1 MGKFDHLFEEEDGL
15 FQGTPQRRYW
25 EMFQQMNPEI
35 AEGALDEIIE
45 RMAAMEKMLMR
56 EIDEEELNDA
66 VKRFY
71 YENTPE
77 VEEHKKSLY
86 MELGGELVYKVSD

>member
-56 EIDEEELNDA
+56 EIDEEELNST

-71 YENTPE
+71 YENTSE

>member
-56 EIDEEELNDA
+56 EIDEEELNGA

-71 YENTPE
+71 YENTSE

-86 MELGGELVYKVSD
+86 MELGGELIYKISD

>member
-15 FQGTPQRRYW
+15 FAGTPQRRYW

-35 AEGALDEIIE
+35 AEGALDEIFE
-45 RMAAMEKMLMR
+45 RMAAMEKMLMQH
-56 EIDEEELNDA
+56 INEEELNDA

-71 YENTPE
+71 YENTSD

-86 MELGGELVYKVSD
+86 MELGGELIYKISD